1 MTHVNTPSQKK
12 QETKVTFHHHEE
24 RKKRNYMERCLYFNH
39 ATFTPLSIGT
49 NDGMG
54 DECEKFLKHLADLL
68 AKEDGE
74 EYSDVMMS
82 LRTILSFLVLGA
94 AVLCVRG
101 SRIPWSQNT
110 CKLSSDFGLSL
121 FEAGI
126 KG

>member
-12 QETKVTFHHHEE
+12 QETKKVTFHHHEE

-68 AKEDGE
+68 AKKDGE
-74 EYSDVMMS
+74 EYS
-82 LRTILSFLVLGA
+82 LILF
-94 AVLCVRG
+94 
-101 SRIPWSQNT
+101 
-110 CKLSSDFGLSL
+110 KLPNL
-121 FEAGI
+121 FTNFN
-126 KG
+126 